1 MTRQRAQI
9 NIKLTDQDSILVERF
24 RLGATTRGW
33 GFKQAVLDALENWL
47 ENPPQ
52 TPPTPMDSLG
62 LVIPRLEALEARL
75 IEIGE
80 HKQET
85 MPATT
90 RSTVEQLRERTSTQS
105 LSIAKLQQEVKIL
118 REQVSGLEAAVLSL
132 ACPQDTIQDS
142 QGVKLDEIPDITPDI
157 TPPPPERKYFLCPEC
172 LARGSCEENFT
183 EVGKTK
189 GGQSRWKCTDC
200 DSIKV
205 ESKLIATPPS
215 TRVSLTKK
223 PYDLTLEEIE
233 KLSPWKQWE
242 AVCTDMIDGLSWEDL
257 GNG

>member
-24 RLGATTRGW
+24 RDEATTRGW

-52 TPPTPMDSLG
+52 TPPTPVDSLG
-62 LVIPRLEALEARL
+62 VVMSRLEALEARL

-85 MPATT
+85 MPSVT
-90 RSTVEQLRERTSTQS
+90 RSMVEQLRERTSTQS
-105 LSIAKLQQEVKIL
+105 LAIALLQQEVKIL

-142 QGVKLDEIPDITPDI
+142 QGVKLDEIPDITRDI
-157 TPPPPERKYFLCPEC
+157 TPPPERKYFLCPEC
-172 LARGSCEENFT
+172 LARGWSEESFT
-183 EVGKTK
+183 SVGKTK
-189 GGQSRWKCTDC
+189 GGQSRWKCNSC
-200 DSIKV
+200 ESVKV
-205 ESKLIATPPS
+205 EIKLIATPPN

-242 AVCTDMIDGLSWEDL
+242 AVCTDMIDGLRWEDL